1 MLPFLIFTLFILLVD
16 LYVYKGLKVLLDK
29 PSNPVVKIFFRTMF
43 WLIPS
48 ILLASVV
55 MALYFRQVDTDPR
68 IFNSYFYI
76 VAFTMLFY
84 LPKLVFVLF
93 HLLDDLV
100 FVTERTV
107 KSFTRFSFKNSI
119 PFGEVIVN
127 RRKFISRTGIILA
140 MIPFLAV
147 IYGVTYGRFDF
158 QITEKSV
165 EIRGLPASF
174 DGFRILHISDIHAG
188 SFYGYE
194 ERVKRA
200 VDIINKQ
207 EADIIVFTGDL
218 VNNFTSEL
226 DGLTDILSVMDARH
240 GKYSILGNH
249 DYGDYYQWESPEA
262 KEQNMEDMFIAHEK
276 IGFRLLLN
284 QWDSLSVNGESIAL
298 IGVENWGEPPF
309 PKYGDLEKASS
320 GTENMPVRILLS
332 HDPSHWDAEVIG
344 ATDIDLTLSGHT
356 HGMQFGIEYRN
367 FRWSPSQYK
376 YPRWGGLYEEAGQYL
391 YVNRGLGYLAFPGR
405 IGMPPEITV
414 IELRKPQELTT
425 NNL

>member
-1 MLPFLIFTLFILLVD
+1 MLPFLIFTLFVFLVD

-29 PSNPVVKIFFRTMF
+29 PSNPVVKIFFRTLF

-48 ILLASVV
+48 ILLASVL
-55 MALYFRQVDTDPR
+55 MASYFRQVDTDPR
-68 IFNSYFYI
+68 IFNGYFYI
-76 VAFTMLFY
+76 VAFTMMFY
-84 LPKLVFVLF
+84 LPKLVFLIF
-93 HLLDDLV
+93 HLLDDIV
-100 FVTERTV
+100 FITEKLI
-107 KSFTRFSFKNSI
+107 KSIARFLDKTNE
-119 PFGEVIVN
+119 PFGEKNIS

-140 MIPFLAV
+140 IIPFLAV
-147 IYGVTYGRFDF
+147 IYGVAYGRFDF
-158 QITEKSV
+158 QVTEKSV
-165 EIRGLPASF
+165 EIGGLPDSF
-174 DGFRILHISDIHAG
+174 DGFRILQISDIHAG

-200 VDIINKQ
+200 VDIINNQ

-226 DGLTDILSVMDARH
+226 DGLEGILMEMEARH

-262 KEQNMEDMFIAHEK
+262 KEQNMKEMLTAHEK

-309 PKYGDLEKASS
+309 PRYGDLEKAIS
-320 GTENMPVRILLS
+320 GTEDMPVRILLS
-332 HDPSHWDAEVIG
+332 HDPSHWDAEVLG

-376 YPRWGGLYEEAGQYL
+376 YPRWGGLYKEASQYL

-405 IGMPPEITV
+405 IGMPPEITI
-414 IELRKPQELTT
+414 IELRKPQEFATKIF
-425 NNL
+425 